1 MSSTE
6 QRRRRRENR
15 GRQTAKNDDDTGL
28 ITQLRSKEKPRRGL
42 SHASAKS
49 RAATGVIGSQEKVA
63 GNVA

>member
-15 GRQTAKNDDDTGL
+15 GRQTAKNDDNAGL
-28 ITQLRSKEKPRRGL
+28 ITRLRSKEKPRRSL
-42 SHASAKS
+42 SHASAKP
-49 RAATGVIGSQEKVA
+49 RAATGATGSQEKVS

>member
-28 ITQLRSKEKPRRGL
+28 ITQLRSKEKPCRGL
-42 SHASAKS
+42 SRASAKP
-49 RAATGVIGSQEKVA
+49 RVATGVTGRQEKVA

>member
-42 SHASAKS
+42 SRSSTKP
-49 RAATGVIGSQEKVA
+49 RAATGATGSQEKVA